1 MPHVDNP
8 PVARITPWYEYPIN
22 RFDMAVRDLE
32 SCECETMPCEHVGKY
47 NGARAG
53 LCDAFIKKCPAWA
66 PDRDVIYRRTP

>member
-8 PVARITPWYEYPIN
+8 PARITPWYEYPIN
-22 RFDMAVRDLE
+22 RFDIAVRNLD
-32 SCECETMPCEHVGKY
+32 CECVKARCEHVAKY
-47 NGARAG
+47 NEARAG